1 MFLSS
6 SPQDGK
12 FLLQEMPHALPK
24 LSCAWWLFQPEQ
36 VAWHCGFPI
45 KGLKVYLLNGTKL
58 ANAMEVL

>member
-24 LSCAWWLFQPEQ
+24 LSCAWWLFQPEK

-45 KGLKVYLLNGTKL
+45 KGLKV
-58 ANAMEVL
+58 